1 MTQDPTTERR
11 EIEKRMM
18 DATQELLELRF
29 NPTEWLDSQ
38 ALKTFSEALYEL
50 VQFHEWHGEI
60 RDTVV
65 GFLGISAYLIVTGLL
80 NDMLRDEQNTDLHEK
95 MAQTLDHIQIQM
107 QNIIAEGYSKMYW
120 DEENSGSE

>member
-1 MTQDPTTERR
+1 MTQDATTERR

-18 DATQELLELRF
+18 DSTQKLLELRF

-65 GFLGISAYLIVTGLL
+65 GFEGIQAYLTVTGLL
-80 NDMLRDEQNTDLHEK
+80 RDMLRDEANSELREK
-95 MAQTLDHIQIQM
+95 MSETLDHIEILLQK
-107 QNIIAEGYSKMYW
+107 IIAEGYSKMYW
-120 DEENSGSE
+120 DEENPSCE